1 MAVGLVLNENRNL
14 VRRELIYYLKVTDS
28 QTGTELGRIGDIHI
42 EGMLILAPRPLPAQ
56 TVYKLL
62 VELPKAMAETEGIS
76 ELPIQARS
84 LWSKPGPKSSNYC
97 ENGFCFLSLSS
108 QAQRVIARLTEFFA
122 MPG

>member
-1 MAVGLVLNENRNL
+1 MAVGMVLNENRNL
-14 VRRELIYYLKVTDS
+14 VRRELIYYLKVSDS
-28 QTGTELGRIGDIHI
+28 QTGKELGRIGDIHI
-42 EGMLILAPRPLPAQ
+42 EGMLVLAPKPVPAQ

-62 VELPKAMAETEGIS
+62 VELPKAMAQSEGYA
-76 ELPIQARS
+76 ELQIQARS

-97 ENGFCFLSLSS
+97 ENGFCFLNLSA